1 MPAPRVVMVIDM
13 QNGVLES
20 PRRAREQTA
29 ARINQLIDAAEK
41 VIFIQHHE
49 AELQPGSEAFDIIP
63 ELHRPAGALYVTKT
77 ACDAFYRTTLD
88 SLLKQNEINELV
100 ICGCATD
107 YCVDTTVKNGV
118 SRGYAITVASDAHT
132 TADRASVS
140 AEALIQHHN
149 EVWANLSIPG
159 NTLAVK
165 TTAAILDGWR

>member
-1 MPAPRVVMVIDM
+1 MPAARVVMVIDM
-13 QNGVLES
+13 QNGVLAS

-29 ARINQLIDAAEK
+29 VRINQLIDAAEK

-49 AELQPGSEAFDIIP
+49 AELQPGREAFDIIP
-63 ELHRPAGALYVTKT
+63 ELHRPEHALYVTKT

-88 SLLKQNEINELV
+88 SLLKQNEIDALV
-100 ICGCATD
+100 VCGCATD

-118 SRGYAITVASDAHT
+118 SRGYAMTVASDAHT
-132 TADRASVS
+132 TADRASIS

-165 TTAAILDGWR
+165 TTEAILDGWR

>member
-20 PRRAREQTA
+20 PRRAREQTT
-29 ARINQLIDAAEK
+29 ARINQLIDVAEK

-100 ICGCATD
+100 VCGCATD

-132 TADRASVS
+132 TADRTSVS

-165 TTAAILDGWR
+165 TTEAILDGWR

>member
-100 ICGCATD
+100 VCGRATD

-140 AEALIQHHN
+140 AKALIQHHN

-159 NTLAVK
+159 NTLVVK

>member
-13 QNGVLES
+13 QNGVLAS

-49 AELQPGSEAFDIIP
+49 AELQPGSQAFDIIP

-100 ICGCATD
+100 VCGCATD

-165 TTAAILDGWR
+165 TTSAILNGWR

>member
-1 MPAPRVVMVIDM
+1 MPAARVVMVIDM
-13 QNGVLES
+13 QNGVLAA

-41 VIFIQHHE
+41 VIFIQHNE

-88 SLLKQNEINELV
+88 PLLKKNEINALV
-100 ICGCATD
+100 VCGCATD

-132 TADRASVS
+132 TADRSSVS
-140 AEALIQHHN
+140 AEALIQQHN

-159 NTLAVK
+159 NTLEVK
-165 TTAAILDGWR
+165 TTASILDGWR

>member
-13 QNGVLES
+13 QNGVLAS

-49 AELQPGSEAFDIIP
+49 AELQPGSQAFDIIP

-100 ICGCATD
+100 VCGCATD

>member
-13 QNGVLES
+13 QNGVLAS

-100 ICGCATD
+100 VCGCATD
-107 YCVDTTVKNGV
+107 YCVDTTVKNGA

-165 TTAAILDGWR
+165 TTAAILNGWR

>member
-13 QNGVLES
+13 QNGVLEF

-100 ICGCATD
+100 VCGCATD
-107 YCVDTTVKNGV
+107 YCVDTTVKNGA

>member
-1 MPAPRVVMVIDM
+1 MVIDM
-13 QNGVLES
+13 QNGVLAS

-49 AELQPGSEAFDIIP
+49 AELQPGSQAFDIIP

-100 ICGCATD
+100 VCGCATD

-165 TTAAILDGWR
+165 TTSAILNGWR

>member
-13 QNGVLES
+13 QNGVLAF

-88 SLLKQNEINELV
+88 YLLKQNEINELV
-100 ICGCATD
+100 VCGCATD

-159 NTLAVK
+159 NTLVVK

>member
-20 PRRAREQTA
+20 PRRAREETA

-100 ICGCATD
+100 VCGCATD

>member
-20 PRRAREQTA
+20 PRRAREQTT
-29 ARINQLIDAAEK
+29 ARINQLIDVAEK

-100 ICGCATD
+100 VCGCATD

-165 TTAAILDGWR
+165 TTEAILDGWR

>member
-49 AELQPGSEAFDIIP
+49 AELQPGSQAFDIIP

-100 ICGCATD
+100 VCGCATD